1 MRIHRFGR
9 RSLLFLMILLIG
21 LTADQVWAG
30 QVVTDELRQWAR
42 EAIARESALEG
53 RTATNTVSILYFENQ
68 TRRPELDPLQKGLT
82 LMLITDLSKI
92 ETLQVVERTRI
103 QALLDELAL
112 GSTGLVDKQAAP
124 RVGRLLGAAYLVG
137 GRLAPTDQ
145 TGLRIDSDLVRVA
158 AKDTLGQPTSA
169 GPLEE
174 LLRMEKEIL
183 FDIVRLL
190 QLELTPDQIEALR
203 KPLTT
208 DLKALMAWFQGVALS
223 DQQKYPQA
231 AEAYQ
236 KAIAADP
243 AFAPAT
249 EALDELRMRNLI
261 ARPLD
266 TIELL
271 ERLRQKVSVSDR
283 PEPDEIFKRDHPSE
297 VQSSDVN
304 VRWR

>member
-9 RSLLFLMILLIG
+9 RSLLFLTLLLVG
-21 LTADQVWAG
+21 LAADPARAG

-42 EAIARESALEG
+42 EAIARESTLEG
-53 RTATNTVSILYFENQ
+53 RAATNTVSILYFENQ
-68 TRRPELDPLQKGLT
+68 TQRPELDPLQKGLP

-92 ETLQVVERTRI
+92 ENLQVVERTRI

-112 GSTGLVDKQAAP
+112 GTSGLVDKASAP

-137 GRLAPTDQ
+137 GRLAPADQ

-190 QLELTPDQIEALR
+190 QLELTPAQIEALR

-231 AEAYQ
+231 AEAYE

-249 EALDELRMRNLI
+249 EALEELRARNLI

-283 PEPDEIFKRDHPSE
+283 PEPDEIFKREHPTE